1 MKMSTWIVLSCIVWM
16 VLGIN
21 LEAAASA
28 EETSV
33 MTISKDVFG
42 KLPDGRTADLYTIEN
57 GGGLKAKV
65 TNYGGILVALETPD
79 QSGKSA
85 DIVLGLD
92 TLDDYVTKNSPYF
105 GAACGRFANRI
116 KNGKFSI
123 DGVEYQLAANNGPHH
138 LHGGIV
144 GYNKVLWDAREIKT
158 ADEVG
163 LKLTY
168 LSKDGEENYPGNLS
182 IAMTYTLT
190 KDNAFKITYE
200 AKTDKATPI
209 NLTHHSYFNLAGQG
223 NGDILGQEVMIDA
236 DRYTAIDELAIPT
249 GELASVKGTPLDFTT
264 PMAVG
269 ARIEQAGGY
278 DHNYVL
284 NSGGGKLALAAK
296 ITDPGSGRVME
307 VWTTEPG
314 IQFYSGNFLDGTLTG
329 KGGKVYKKNYGFCFE
344 TQHFPDS
351 PNHANFPNTILRPGD
366 RYAHTCIYKFGV
378 K

>member
-85 DIVLGLD
+85 DIVLGFD

-123 DGVEYQLAANNGPHH
+123 DGVEYQLAVNNGPHH
-138 LHGGIV
+138 LHGGLV
-144 GYNKVLWDAREIKT
+144 GYNKVLWDAQEIKT

-182 IAMTYTLT
+182 IVMMYTLT

-264 PMAVG
+264 PMTVG

-366 RYAHTCIYKFGV
+366 TYAHTCIYKFGV